1 MSFLLGFLH
10 PGPQT
15 RDNRYFTIIIIIS
28 NTKEAVLQCTFSE
41 NSSVSEE
48 MADRTESVI
57 ARTIQH
63 VKVHLRL
70 TNPEKASSVMGEP
83 QGNLG
88 NHRQS
93 FKWHKKS

>member
-1 MSFLLGFLH
+1 
-10 PGPQT
+10 
-15 RDNRYFTIIIIIS
+15 
-28 NTKEAVLQCTFSE
+28 
-41 NSSVSEE
+41 

-93 FKWHKKS
+93 FKWHKKSSKAESTRHDRTHYMLGPCGFYTNLIGVIK